1 MHIMHTYEKSKTHTY
16 SRALASAR
24 AHKNT
29 HTCTYANN
37 IIMHTLINRPTCTSC
52 TMYVHNNYIM
62 PFISAMSSYLKTRHV
77 PGCVHSFILSEDSL
91 RLTYLCLI
99 TIAGPAIWNGPHV
112 VLRLMPRALLR
123 LHFNLKT
130 VLLI

>member
-1 MHIMHTYEKSKTHTY
+1 MHTYEKSKTHTY

-24 AHKNT
+24 AHTNTNT

-37 IIMHTLINRPTCTSC
+37 IIMHTLINRPTSC
-52 TMYVHNNYIM
+52 TMYVHITIIRM